1 LTPASGRQDHT
12 TSPSAFALFVYS
24 VKASTASRLTSVTIA
39 KRPSVWDGTAKDI
52 VLIWVKLEQEYFFGS
67 DWTAGIRLIQF
78 DKSGFQNDGPQPGW
92 NHRRRQRMVRSYQ
105 VARHERHEEANK

>member
-12 TSPSAFALFVYS
+12 TSPSAFALFVTS

-105 VARHERHEEANK
+105 VARHDRHEEANK